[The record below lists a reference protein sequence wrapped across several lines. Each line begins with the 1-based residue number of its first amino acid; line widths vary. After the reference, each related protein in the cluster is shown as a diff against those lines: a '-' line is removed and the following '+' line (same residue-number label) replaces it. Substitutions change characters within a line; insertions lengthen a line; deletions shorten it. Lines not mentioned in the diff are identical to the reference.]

1 MNLRENTRINYKYIT
16 EPEMLRVLMQSV
28 ESQSSNIRY
37 KAETMDVCHII
48 NIWKEKRMHKDKY
61 QRKKKWLSQPDP
73 SKKQPNDR
81 EFILF
86 LKLRGNTCS
95 PIFLGTTIDGG
106 LVIYHNVDGNNRMN
120 AIINF
125 LETPF
130 TVFPEFLDNITKFID
145 KILIDEDP
153 DIRKKIKAIFKN
165 MDVNTLEKFDFRRYF
180 EEYDRTYGLSL
191 YELYLKKK
199 RDEWDDFLKEALE
212 FFKTP
217 WGNGKTFSNVDVE
230 THVIS
235 NCNREQLGKIFK
247 DLNKY
252 KNNLTKEELLC
263 ADLVDVDVDLSGHD
277 EPFQAQLK
285 QKVIEYY
292 KHKNENEKLEC
303 YEFNNDDDIQA
314 YDLIIA
320 LQAINHEGCKMI
332 KDPKLDNGKCFI
344 DTFKVL
350 FDGHEES
357 DFTKTNTDK
366 FIKMLKACNCVFKKV
381 YKLVMQT
388 GGTGDKKK
396 RRSIREKWLSQT
408 ASVVL
413 IAVCIKNIE
422 NGISEKE
429 NARML
434 YSWIIF
440 HTYLLDLKDGE
451 TKGALKS
458 YDPLCGGSQ
467 AIKYASTIY
476 KSKKEEISP
485 KMIDKTKMRE
495 LFENLVK
502 ESLNEK
508 ISEKKERGRRR
519 GRRWRNNWEHLLMQT
534 YFNAKV
540 PQNLLKQEFWNE
552 HIFVFSSQ
560 YDGKIDIE
568 RPGNVIPIPD
578 FLNLQRKDKN
588 ISKYKEIEKKKDIEF
603 IRFID
608 MIPPQ
613 TVYDEIAKHRE
624 IKPSERNTIGL
635 KNPKIINNAKFNEIC
650 EKNETILIDTLITHI
665 YDL

>member
-1 MNLRENTRINYKYIT
+1 MNLRENTRINY
-16 EPEMLRVLMQSV
+16 ENGADPEMRRLILLQSA
-28 ESQSSNIRY
+28 ERKSPRIMHKS
-37 KAETMDVCHII
+37 ETMPVCHIM

-61 QRKKKWLSQPDP
+61 QRKKRWLCLPDP
-73 SKKQPNDR
+73 QKKQPNNR

-86 LKLRGNTCS
+86 LKERGTTCS
-95 PIFLGTTIDGG
+95 PIFLGKTINVGRE
-106 LVIYHNVDGNNRMN
+106 IFHNVDGNNRMN
-120 AIINF
+120 AIIVF
-125 LETPF
+125 SETPF
-130 TVFPEFLDNITKFID
+130 TVFPELLDNINNFID
-145 KILIDEDP
+145 NKALIDEDS
-153 DIRKKIKAIFKN
+153 DTREEVKELFKN
-165 MDVNTLEKFDFRRYF
+165 MDVNTLERFDFRGYF
-180 EEYDRTYGLSL
+180 EKYAGSL
-191 YELYLKKK
+191 YELCLKTK
-199 RDEWDDFLKEALE
+199 RDEWDDFLKGEDALG

-217 WGNGKTFSNVDVE
+217 WGDDRIFSNVNVE

-235 NCNREQLGKIFK
+235 NCNRQQLGRIFK

-252 KNNLTKEELLC
+252 KNNLTNEELLC
-263 ADLVDVDVDLSGHD
+263 AELVDVELDLSGQRD
-277 EPFQAQLK
+277 KLLQSRLK
-285 QKVIEYY
+285 QKMIEFYR
-292 KHKNENEKLEC
+292 HKNEDEKLEC
-303 YEFNNDDDIQA
+303 YEFNNQDSLDA
-314 YDLIIA
+314 YDLIIG
-320 LQAINHEGCKMI
+320 LQAINHEECKMI
-332 KDPKLDNGKCFI
+332 EDPKKDNGKCFLE
-344 DTFKVL
+344 TFKFL
-350 FDGHEES
+350 FGGNEER
-357 DFTKTNTDK
+357 FFNKTNTDK
-366 FIKMLKACNCVFKKV
+366 FIEKMKSCNIVLKKV
-381 YKLVMQT
+381 WKLVKQT

-396 RRSIREKWLSQT
+396 RRGIKETWKKSS
-408 ASVVL
+408 SVVL

-560 YDGKIDIE
+560 YEGKIDIE
-568 RPGNVIPIPD
+568 RPGNVIPIPN

-588 ISKYKEIEKKKDIEF
+588 ISKYKEIEKKEGIEF

-608 MIPPQ
+608 MIPHQ
-613 TVYDEIAKHRE
+613 TVYDEIAKHWE
-624 IKPSERNTIGL
+624 IKPGERYAMAL
-635 KNPKIINNAKFNEIC
+635 KNPKIINNVKFNKIC
-650 EKNETILIDTLITHI
+650 EKNEKILIDTLITRI